1 MQQDGG
7 GPAASIDWNEA
18 SSSVAAA
25 YFPHDLR
32 VLRADQH
39 ARMALRHVSFG
50 PLTVASIGWGA
61 DVSVESGHP
70 GAYAINVPRSGYLEA
85 RVDGRE
91 ISSVDG
97 FATVC
102 PPDTMTRMSRWSKDC
117 TITGVKIDKDLL
129 TRDVLTL
136 AARNDSDI
144 PAQLDLRTPEGRSWI
159 ELVTSLANQAL
170 AAPTMLRN
178 RTVAEH
184 LAHAI
189 SAAFV
194 AAAFPDQDA
203 TTTPARPRIVTRV
216 IDAIEADPAASWT
229 AANLAQVAG
238 VGVRRLQRGFQ
249 EYVGKSPSQV
259 LLEIRLEHA
268 HRALLADPHAPVADI
283 AWSAGF
289 THLGR
294 FAAAYRERFGQTP
307 SRTRALICG
316 TTPPDGHR

>member
-1 MQQDGG
+1 MQDNRGG
-7 GPAASIDWNEA
+7 SVTSVDWDEA

-39 ARMALRHVSFG
+39 ARMALRHVTFG

-85 RVDGRE
+85 QIDGRE
-91 ISSVDG
+91 VSSVDG
-97 FATVC
+97 LATVC

-117 TITGVKIDKDLL
+117 TITGVKIDRDLL
-129 TRDVLTL
+129 ARDVLTL
-136 AARNDSDI
+136 AARNESDI

-170 AAPTMLRN
+170 AAPAMERN
-178 RTVAEH
+178 RAVGEH
-184 LAHAI
+184 ISRAI

-194 AAAFPDQDA
+194 AAAFPDQE
-203 TTTPARPRIVTRV
+203 TSSTPARPRIVTRV

-229 AANLAQVAG
+229 AAELAQVAG

-249 EYVGKSPSQV
+249 EYIGKSPSQV

-268 HRALLADPHAPVADI
+268 HRALLSDPQASVADI
-283 AWSAGF
+283 AWTVGF

-316 TTPPDGHR
+316 RTSVEAHK